1 MIDKFEKDEFEAQ
14 MGEMIQ
20 YLIKVYEEM
29 IANEE
34 DEIRNLEAEIDTLNF
49 ISKI

>member
-1 MIDKFEKDEFEAQ
+1 MIIDIDMDFSD
-14 MGEMIQ
+14 I
-20 YLIKVYEEM
+20 
-29 IANEE
+29 E